1 MKIAKIFKKREYLLL
16 GLLILFFLLTRFY
29 KISSIP
35 SSVYWDEASI
45 GYNAYS
51 LSVDGKDEWGDFL
64 PIHFRAFG
72 EFKLPVYIYSV
83 VPFVKIFGLN
93 AFSLRFPAVIYSL
106 FSLILIYLIVKKCTG
121 NGIAGL
127 ISAFIFSTCPW
138 YFIFSRT
145 GYEATAGV
153 FFLLLGVY
161 FYLYSYVKLIFLPLT
176 FICLTAS
183 NYSYNSFRI
192 ITPFFVAFILFD
204 FIRRLLIKSFNKK
217 LIYKW
222 IIYFTGS
229 VIFLLISFYPI
240 YRLYKY
246 DYGGIRFGFVSVLN
260 VSPNKIVVVKKL
272 IANYFSEYSYKFL
285 IKDGD
290 AIKRSQ
296 MPGFGQIFAITI
308 PFFLLGI
315 YNSLKSKNIGLIFLL
330 FLLVVAPIPSA
341 ITKEAPHALRS
352 ILMAP
357 LISIFSGLGL
367 MYFSNLFKKY
377 KTKIMI
383 IFSIIFLAY
392 FANYYYQFINSYNY
406 LTEKDWQY
414 AYKAIFLNYKNVLEE
429 KNKVVIT
436 SEYGQPYIFTLFYNQ
451 YNPELF
457 RESVVH
463 NTPDNWGFLSVLE
476 FGKYKFKKIVEND
489 LTDKSIV
496 FSDIEFNNLRNN
508 LSDIIYLS
516 NGDITLWVYESNK

>member
-1 MKIAKIFKKREYLLL
+1 MKIIRILKGREFLLL
-16 GLLILFFLLTRFY
+16 ALVILFFLITRFY
-29 KISSIP
+29 KIGSIP

-121 NGIAGL
+121 NWIAGVL
-127 ISAFIFSTCPW
+127 SAFMFSTCPW

-153 FFLLLGVY
+153 FFLLLGIY
-161 FYLYSYVKLIFLPLT
+161 FYLYSYINLIFLPLT
-176 FICLTAS
+176 FINLVAS
-183 NYSYNSFRI
+183 NYSYNSFRM
-192 ITPFFVAFILFD
+192 ITPFFVIFILLD
-204 FIRRLLIKSFNKK
+204 FIYRILIKSLSKK
-217 LIYKW
+217 FIYKW
-222 IIYFTGS
+222 VIYFIGS
-229 VIFLLISFYPI
+229 IVFLMISFYPI

-272 IANYFSEYSYKFL
+272 IANYFNEYSYKFL

-315 YNSLKSKNIGLIFLL
+315 YYSLKEKNIGLIFLL

-357 LISIFSGLGL
+357 LIAIFSGMGL
-367 MYFSNLFKKY
+367 LYFSNLFKKN
-377 KTKIMI
+377 KTNI
-383 IFSIIFLAY
+383 IVTFLIIFLVF
-392 FANYYYQFINSYNY
+392 FANYYYQFIGTYNY

-414 AYKAIFLNYKNVLEE
+414 EYKAIFLDYKNVLEA

-457 RESVVH
+457 RKSVMH

-476 FGKYKFKKIVEND
+476 FGKFKFKKIVEND
-489 LTDKSIV
+489 LKDKSIV
-496 FSDIEFNNLRNN
+496 FSDKEFKNLKNN
-508 LSDIIYLS
+508 LSDIIYFS
-516 NGDITLWVYESNK
+516 NEDKALWVYEK